1 MVSTSTSY
9 RYNRHNKHN
18 NNQNRPSIAILQHQ
32 LVTPQHQLVTL
43 QRQMEEILV
52 TILKQVI
59 VQL

>member
-1 MVSTSTSY
+1 MEH
-9 RYNRHNKHN
+9 RYIIIIKISHLL
-18 NNQNRPSIAILQHQ
+18 AILQHQ